1 VTKEPKLPLNDNFA
15 GKAEGR
21 LGNSIGD
28 RQMLEYIKA
37 GDGAPSGAA
46 RRCGPRIAEDLSFPR

>member
-1 VTKEPKLPLNDNFA
+1 VTKEPKLPLNGNFA

-21 LGNSIGD
+21 RRQLD
-28 RQMLEYIKA
+28 RRPPMLEYTKA

-46 RRCGPRIAEDLSFPR
+46 RRCGLRITEYLFFPQ